1 MKILWIVNKEMDI
14 STSQASRLAL
24 AKALT
29 SLGHQVTIVARYR
42 YKPQA
47 LRSDLD
53 VKFLPGINLPG
64 LRTLSFF
71 AILWVLLPLSL
82 LHARPDIVI
91 LDRPSLVWVSFPWSF
106 LFRIFSV
113 RWVLDVRSLAT
124 ETKGL
129 SGTLSK
135 LACNS
140 GLWLAGKLMHGW
152 MTITPALR
160 DQVSRLGKIPQ
171 HKIAIWSSGVDPEI
185 FSPTGRK
192 LPDDWQLN
200 GHFVVVYHGL
210 LSADRALPEAIEAL
224 SLIHEDAPELRL
236 FLLGAGPDKER
247 LQHKVEELGLAAK
260 VIFHDMVSHTSVPDY
275 INAANVGL
283 VPAPDTPWYQVS
295 SPLKLMEYL
304 AMGKP
309 VIVTD
314 IVANRMVLKGRGDAV
329 YVACENGTRPSPS
342 ELANALLESYRRFSG
357 VKYSGKNRQIVVDE
371 YSWDRLSQDVERY
384 LASFLQV
391 KSNVQY

>member
-24 AKALT
+24 SEALA

-42 YKPQA
+42 HKPQA
-47 LRSDLD
+47 LRADVD

-71 AILWVLLPLSL
+71 VILWILLPFGLW
-82 LHARPDIVI
+82 HARPDIVV
-91 LDRPSLVWVSFPWSF
+91 LDRPSLVWVSFPWFF
-106 LFRIFSV
+106 LFRILNV

-124 ETKGL
+124 ERKGF
-129 SGTLSK
+129 SGHLIQ
-135 LACNS
+135 AVCHS
-140 GLWLAGKLMHGW
+140 GLWLAGKLMDGW

-160 DQVSRLGKIPQ
+160 DKVSRVGKIP
-171 HKIAIWSSGVDPEI
+171 HDKIVIWSSGVDPDI

-192 LPDDWQLN
+192 LPEDWQLN
-200 GHFVVVYHGL
+200 GHFVVIYHGL
-210 LSADRALPEAIEAL
+210 LSADRALPETIEAL
-224 SLIHEDAPELRL
+224 SLIHDSAPALRL
-236 FLLGAGPDKER
+236 FLLGKGPDK
-247 LQHKVEELGLAAK
+247 KVLEQKVNDLGLASK
-260 VIFHDMVSHTSVPDY
+260 VIFHDMVSHASVPDY
-275 INAANVGL
+275 IDAAHVGL

-314 IVANRMVLKGRGDAV
+314 IVANRGVLQQRGDAV
-329 YVACENGTRPSPS
+329 YVSCENGARPLTLT
-342 ELANALLESYRRFSG
+342 LANAMLEAYCCFSSKKYSEENRRIVVEKYSWEMLSRRVEGYLQCLLE
-357 VKYSGKNRQIVVDE
+357 VK
-371 YSWDRLSQDVERY
+371 
-384 LASFLQV
+384 V
-391 KSNVQY
+391 K

>member
-24 AKALT
+24 SEALT

-42 YKPQA
+42 YKPKA

-53 VKFLPGINLPG
+53 VKFLPGINQPG

-71 AILWVLLPLSL
+71 VILWVLLPLSL

-124 ETKGL
+124 EAKGL

-140 GLWLAGKLMHGW
+140 GLWLAGKLMDGW

-171 HKIAIWSSGVDPEI
+171 EKIAIWSSGVDPEI

-210 LSADRALPEAIEAL
+210 LSADRALPEAIEAI
-224 SLIHEDAPELRL
+224 SLIHENAPELRL
-236 FLLGAGPDKER
+236 FLLGTGPDKER
-247 LQHKVEELGLAAK
+247 LQHKVDELGLAAK
-260 VIFHDMVSHTSVPDY
+260 VIIHDMVSHTSVPDY

-329 YVACENGTRPSPS
+329 YVPCDHKTRPSSGALAEAIQEACHRFAGISHS
-342 ELANALLESYRRFSG
+342 EENRRIA
-357 VKYSGKNRQIVVDE
+357 VEE
-371 YSWDRLSQDVERY
+371 YSWMMLSKRVSNY
-384 LASFLQV
+384 LRGLI
-391 KSNVQY
+391 SN